1 MVHSNESRKSM
12 AGVLIML
19 FKPFKV
25 GDFISAAGTM
35 GAIAQIQIL
44 TTILNTPDNR
54 KEIVPNGQIT
64 NGTITNFSDID
75 KRRVDLT
82 FGIAYY
88 DNIKKAKEALER
100 VILSDPRV
108 LKEPRPVI
116 AVSELG
122 DSSVNLVCRPW
133 AKPSDY
139 WSVYFDI
146 L

>member
-108 LKEPRPVI
+108 LKEPKPVI